1 MTIKLAS
8 LELNGYKTFAQKTT
22 FDFPARIT
30 AIVGPNGSGKSNVA
44 DAIRWVLG
52 EQSYSLLRAKKTEDM
67 IYNGSDQRARAGM
80 ASVSITFN
88 NEDNWLPIEYSEVV
102 LTRRAYRDGTNEYL
116 LNNQRVRLKDFYELL
131 AKTGLSERTYTI
143 IGQGLVD
150 LALSIRPDER
160 SKLFEEAAGIGLYRT
175 RKEEALKRLEATRR
189 NLERAQDILDEIKP
203 RLRNLEKQAVRT
215 REYLTIQENLQ
226 NKLRLWYGYH
236 WYKAQEELAGA
247 KAQLNTAQEASD
259 KIQTHVDSLHLEV
272 EALKEEL
279 TKERDSVNALHEQLS
294 ALHNQVQA
302 KNQQIAILEER
313 ERSLNRE
320 KDQLEK
326 DLSNLAETIN
336 SEQKSLTITQVETN
350 QKTQELLQLRA
361 QFTEVEAQLKEARS
375 QKEALDT
382 QYSLMQNRLINAEK
396 EAVVIKS
403 RKSEIAERIKT
414 LQNSIN
420 TNQTTVQSLQDEEK
434 DAIRAHQA
442 LLEKQ
447 QTLEKEC
454 STLEQKLKDLQEHQA
469 EIKHKQDQGS
479 SLINQL
485 NLERNKLSNQLDLL
499 RQSQES
505 LSGFSEGAKVLLKNP
520 KFNRQGK
527 GFTDVATKLEVPEM
541 YEKAITAALGEA
553 IELLV
558 LEEGELN
565 DELLKEIAASVSEK
579 VALASSESESDRSKQ
594 RVEIPVNDAIVGVAS
609 ELVSYPQRLES
620 IIHRLLGDF
629 LVVSSIEKLFHV
641 PNKIRESFNLVTLD
655 GQVLLKNG
663 VAIVGNQRPSGK
675 VSYIRKSK
683 ELEAALAEV
692 NTSWEE
698 AKKLEEKYLHENRQ
712 SEQLF
717 LEAQAGLQT
726 LNTQVQQIHK
736 ELAAAAVTV
745 DKLSSRR
752 KWIENQIEE
761 NQQQISKLEADR
773 FVLDEQEGK
782 NQSEIQAAQAELEKV
797 KQLLTEHSTE
807 DLEHQFQYLLMEIR
821 VAQQAVEHEAAT
833 QNALQQRLASDEQRL
848 NQLRQRKE
856 NGEQALQEILE
867 QKAEL
872 SKTVAELN
880 TQINTLRTENL
891 DKQQQQL
898 AEIESRYQELL
909 KQEEAYRQELSVTE
923 HQLTHCQLEVTRK
936 QEKLDSLRNRIEN
949 DFGLIQLEYQGE
961 NFNPP
966 PLPFQDFSIDSL
978 RSTPTPPD
986 TTEEEIKGLKAQL
999 RRIGVVN
1006 VEAEKE
1012 YQETKARY
1020 DNLIS
1025 QISDLEAAIND
1036 LERIVKE
1043 LDEVMEREFLETFKA
1058 VSAEFS
1064 QIFTRLFNGGSARLI
1079 LSDKHA
1085 PLEGGIEIEAR
1096 LPGKREQGLVLLS
1109 GGERSLTAVALVFA
1123 LLKISPTPFCILDEV
1138 DAMMDESNVGRFIDL
1153 LKDLSNDTQFLLIT
1167 HNRNT
1172 VQAADVIY
1180 GVTMG
1185 KDGIS
1190 QVMSLQLEEVDDV
1203 FVK

>member
-1 MTIKLAS
+1 MPIKLAS

-52 EQSYSLLRAKKTEDM
+52 EQSFSLLRAKKTEDM

-203 RLRNLEKQAVRT
+203 RLRNLERQAIRA
-215 REYLTIQENLQ
+215 REYLTIQDNLQ
-226 NKLRLWYGYH
+226 NKLRLWYSYH

-247 KAQLNTAQEASD
+247 KAQLSTAQEASD
-259 KIQTHVDSLHLEV
+259 KIQTRVDLIHVEV
-272 EALKEEL
+272 EALKEKL
-279 TKERDSVNALHEQLS
+279 TKERDAVNALHEQLS
-294 ALHNQVQA
+294 ALHNQIQT

-326 DLSNLAETIN
+326 DLSNLAETIK
-336 SEQKSLTITQVETN
+336 SEQKSLDITQVETD
-350 QKTQELLQLRA
+350 QKTQELSQLRA

-375 QKEALDT
+375 EKEALDT
-382 QYSLMQNRLINAEK
+382 QYKLLQDRLINAEK
-396 EAVVIKS
+396 DAVVIKS

-420 TNQTTVQSLQDEEK
+420 TNQATVQSLQKEEE

-447 QTLEKEC
+447 QALEKDS
-454 STLEQKLKDLQEHQA
+454 STLEQKLKDLQEQQT
-469 EIKHKQDQGS
+469 EIKNKQEQIS
-479 SLINQL
+479 NQINQL
-485 NLERNKLSNQLDLL
+485 NLERNKLTNQIDLL

-505 LSGFSEGAKVLLKNP
+505 LSGFSEGAKVVLKNP
-520 KFNRQGK
+520 KFKRQGK
-527 GFTDVATKLEVPEM
+527 GFTDLATKLEVPEV

-553 IELLV
+553 IDLLV
-558 LEEGELN
+558 LEDGELN
-565 DELLKEIAASVSEK
+565 DVLLMDIAASVSEK
-579 VALASSESESDRSKQ
+579 VALASSDGDRSKQ
-594 RVEIPVNDAIVGVAS
+594 LDELPLDDSIVGIAA
-609 ELVSYPQRLES
+609 ELVNYPQRLAP
-620 IIHRLLGDF
+620 IIHRLLGNF

-641 PNKIRESFNLVTLD
+641 PNKIRESYNLVTLD
-655 GQVLLKNG
+655 GQVLLMNG
-663 VAIVGNQRPSGK
+663 VAVVGNQRPSGK
-675 VSYIRKSK
+675 VSYIRRSK
-683 ELEAALAEV
+683 ELEAALAKV
-692 NTSWEE
+692 NAAWEE
-698 AKKLEEKYLHENRQ
+698 AKNLEEKYQQENQ
-712 SEQLF
+712 QYEQLL
-717 LEAQAGLQT
+717 LEAQASLRK
-726 LNTQVQQIHK
+726 LNTQTQQLQK
-736 ELAAAAVTV
+736 ELSAAAVAM

-752 KWIENQIEE
+752 KWIESQIEE

-773 FVLDEQEGK
+773 LVLDEQEGK
-782 NQSEIQAAQAELEKV
+782 NQSEIEAAQAELEKV
-797 KQLLTEHSTE
+797 KQLLTEHSTV
-807 DLEHQFQYLLMEIR
+807 DLEHQFHYLLVEIR

-833 QNALQQRLASDEQRL
+833 QNALQQRLDSDEQRL
-848 NQLRQRKE
+848 NMLKQRKE
-856 NGEQALQEILE
+856 SVEQALCELIE

-880 TQINTLRTENL
+880 TQIDMLKTEHL

-898 AEIESRYQELL
+898 AELESRYQELL
-909 KQEEAYRQELSVTE
+909 KQEEASRQELNVTE

-949 DFGLIQLEYQGE
+949 DFGLIQLEYQRE

-1012 YQETKARY
+1012 YQETKTRY
-1020 DNLIS
+1020 DNFIS
-1025 QISDLEAAIND
+1025 QISDLEAAISD

-1064 QIFTRLFNGGSARLI
+1064 RTFTRLFNGGSARLI
-1079 LSDKHA
+1079 LSDKNA

-1153 LKDLSNDTQFLLIT
+1153 LKDLSTDTQFLLIT

-1185 KDGIS
+1185 KDGVS
-1190 QVMSLQLEEVDDV
+1190 QVMSLQLEDVDDV

>member
-67 IYNGSDQRARAGM
+67 IYNGSNQRARAGM

-203 RLRNLEKQAVRT
+203 RLRNLERQAVRT

-247 KAQLNTAQEASD
+247 KAHLNTAQEASD
-259 KIQTHVDSLHLEV
+259 KIQTRVDSLHLEV

-279 TKERDSVNALHEQLS
+279 IKERDSVNALHEQLS

-336 SEQKSLTITQVETN
+336 SEQKSLTITQVESD
-350 QKTQELLQLRA
+350 QKTQELSQLRA

-469 EIKHKQDQGS
+469 EIKHKQDQIS
-479 SLINQL
+479 SQINQL

-527 GFTDVATKLEVPEM
+527 GFTDLATKLEVPEA

-558 LEEGELN
+558 LEEGEFN
-565 DELLKEIAASVSEK
+565 DVLLKEIAASVSEK
-579 VALASSESESDRSKQ
+579 VALASSESDQSKQ

-609 ELVSYPQRLES
+609 ELVSYPQRLAS

-641 PNKIRESFNLVTLD
+641 PNEIRESFNLVTLD

-698 AKKLEEKYLHENRQ
+698 AKKSEEKYLQENRQ

-752 KWIENQIEE
+752 KWIESQINE
-761 NQQQISKLEADR
+761 NQQQISTLETDR
-773 FVLDEQEGK
+773 IILDKQEGK

-856 NGEQALQEILE
+856 NVEQAFRELVE

-872 SKTVAELN
+872 SKTVIELN
-880 TQINTLRTENL
+880 TQIDTLKTENL

-898 AEIESRYQELL
+898 AELESRYQELL
-909 KQEEAYRQELSVTE
+909 KQGEAYRQELSVTE
-923 HQLTHCQLEVTRK
+923 RQFTHCQLEVTRK

-966 PLPFQDFSIDSL
+966 PLPFQDLSIDAL

-986 TTEEEIKGLKAQL
+986 TTEEEIRGLKAQL

-1020 DNLIS
+1020 DNFIS

-1079 LSDKHA
+1079 LSDKNA
-1085 PLEGGIEIEAR
+1085 PLDGGIEIEAR